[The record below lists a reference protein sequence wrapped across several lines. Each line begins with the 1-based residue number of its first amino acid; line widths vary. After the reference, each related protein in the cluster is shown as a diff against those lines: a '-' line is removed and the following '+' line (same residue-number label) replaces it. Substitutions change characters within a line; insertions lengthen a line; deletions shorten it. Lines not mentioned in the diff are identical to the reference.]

1 MYIAPN
7 STIKLLK
14 NVPLDSTYNHTL
26 FWYTQA
32 EQQAYFSSC
41 AKYTLEQ
48 QSYQR
53 YAKGTMRIALN
64 ADLLYDCNYLMFQ
77 NTAYGNKWFYAF
89 IKEIEYVSNGA
100 CQVTYVIDVMQTWF
114 FDFNLQQC
122 FVEREH
128 TQDDSIGANTVPEG
142 LEQGPYYV
150 AGSGELPSSDDPLW
164 TSKVFLVTS
173 FDPNNLESNTISGKY
188 VNGVYNG
195 TYITEFRYAFLEE
208 LNTLLTNI
216 VNANKSDGV
225 LAIYMIPFGVN
236 VNKESVATEAVATS
250 KLYGSFNGYT
260 PKNNKLYA
268 YPYNILHVYNDS
280 ATADFR
286 YELFSGSNCTF
297 QLNLALAPEPTM
309 TLCPTA
315 YAGKSGQDL
324 ESRLTTSSFPVCA
337 WSSDTYKAYIA
348 ANSHSLPVRMIG
360 AAINAASSV
369 INAGVGV
376 GTMIATQGASG
387 MGNIAGGIGGLI
399 NTGLQVAALNAQLE
413 DIKTKPPQMN
423 GSQTGAID
431 YAIGAKYFHYKKLKI
446 RGEYAKV
453 IDDYFTMYGY
463 ATRRVK
469 VPNLDVRER
478 WCYTKTVG
486 CVVKGNVPSDD
497 LNYICRIFD
506 NGITFWK
513 NPSEVGNYS
522 LSNLPEVG

>member
-100 CQVTYVIDVMQTWF
+100 CQVTYVLDVMQTWF
-114 FDFNLQQC
+114 FDFTLQQC

-128 TQDDSIGANTVPEG
+128 TQNDAIGANTVPEG

-150 AGSGELPSSDDPLW
+150 DTWGYWGTSPTLRDNICIVTTFDIDDIDNPAPAGRM
-164 TSKVFLVTS
+164 
-173 FDPNNLESNTISGKY
+173 
-188 VNGVYNG
+188 VNGVFSSLFYKF
-195 TYITEFRYAFLEE
+195 YDRS
-208 LNTLLTNI
+208 
-216 VNANKSDGV
+216 NAGV
-225 LAIYMIPFGVN
+225 LKNVIAEIIEKNKQDGIVAIYMVPFGDEAAGAYLHN
-236 VNKESVATEAVATS
+236 IESSTTKARGT
-250 KLYGSFNGYT
+250 FNGYT
-260 PKNNKLYA
+260 PKNNKLYC
-268 YPYNILHVYNDS
+268 YPYNILHVYTNS
-280 ATADFR
+280 ASADFR
-286 YELFSGSNCTF
+286 YENFSTSNCGFGIMTGVC
-297 QLNLALAPEPTM
+297 PEPAVVIQ
-309 TLCPTA
+309 PID
-315 YAGKSGQDL
+315 YDGNGGNN
-324 ESRLTTSSFPVCA
+324 ENRLTITGYPQCGFA
-337 WSSDTYKAYIA
+337 SDVYKSYVA
-348 ANSHSLPVRMIG
+348 ANANALPVKMIG
-360 AAINAASSV
+360 MGISAAANL
-369 INAGVGV
+369 INAGAGV
-376 GTMIATQGASG
+376 ATMIATRGASG
-387 MGNIAGGIGGLI
+387 TGSVASGLSGLV
-399 NTGLQVAALNAQLE
+399 NTGLQAATFMAQIE
-413 DIKTKPPQMN
+413 DIKTKPPQFN
-423 GSQTGAID
+423 GAQAGPVDFAQNIMLPQ
-431 YAIGAKYFHYKKLKI
+431 FKKLKI
-446 RGEYAKV
+446 KGEYARI
-453 IDDYFTMYGY
+453 IDNYFTMYGY